1 MEKPPQPAPKAQ
13 EQNTLIRAGDD
24 GTVARLPENVIS
36 AAMGWHRGGRELQG
50 FISDQA
56 SFDAGSHPAEA
67 TLLPHPTPLSSS
79 SERRTDDSVSPDSSP
94 LSPGDADS
102 LARGERRVGVLT

>member
-1 MEKPPQPAPKAQ
+1 M
-13 EQNTLIRAGDD
+13 
-24 GTVARLPENVIS
+24 
-36 AAMGWHRGGRELQG
+36 QG

-67 TLLPHPTPLSSS
+67 TLLPHPKTLSSS
-79 SERRTDDSVSPDSSP
+79 SERRTDDSVSPDLSP
-94 LSPGDADS
+94 LSPGDAAS